1 MTNERNQGIP
11 GHAGRHAGAPAQG
24 NNPRARAAAPQPGHA
39 QKASM
44 TSQLSQALPMLEV
57 DEMAAPMGAP
67 VITFDHV
74 TKTYPAQP
82 KKPALSDVTL
92 QIFAG
97 EFIFLVGHS
106 GSGKSTFI
114 RLLTRE
120 IKPTSGKIY
129 VADKDLTT
137 MRNWRVP
144 YLRRNIGCVF
154 QDFKLLP
161 NKTVFENVAFALE
174 VIGKSRHVI
183 KTQVPEVLRLVGLS
197 DKLNSYPDQLSGGQ
211 QQRVSIARAIVN
223 RPPLLICDEPTGN
236 LDPQTSRGI
245 MDLLKRINRTGTT
258 VLVATHDREMV
269 DNMRRRVIALDRG
282 ISPATRTG
290 GCTASMSSLF
300 YFFKESLQGF
310 ARNLSTTLGS
320 IITIFLSLLIIGVF
334 LVGGTI
340 VERLVSS
347 IEDEVSITAYV
358 ADDAPQE
365 SIDAVTAMIQG
376 MDGVESV
383 GFTTKEQALENFSNS
398 MTTNPEIIEQLDGTN
413 PLPASIDV
421 SLADPQK
428 VDEIAAAIEAD
439 ETFRSICDEPDN
451 PADSLKYGQ
460 KTVDRL
466 FSVTK
471 YVRYLG
477 VALVLLLVFIALVF
491 INNTIRLA
499 IMARRKEIAIMR
511 LVGASNGF
519 IRGPFL
525 MEGALHAL
533 IGSLLAVGV
542 LQVLRMYGIPKLQSA
557 LSFLSLDVSGNTYIM
572 IYIVLVVAGLVIGL
586 LGSAFAMRRY
596 LKV

>member
-129 VADKDLTT
+129 VADEDLTT

-183 KTQVPEVLRLVGLS
+183 KTQVPEVLRLVGLQ
-197 DKLNSYPDQLSGGQ
+197 DKLNKRPDQLSGGE

-245 MDLLKRINRTGTT
+245 MDLLERINRTGTT

-282 ISPATRTG
+282 RLTRDQDRG
-290 GCTASMSSLF
+290 V
-300 YFFKESLQGF
+300 YGF
-310 ARNLSTTLGS
+310 
-320 IITIFLSLLIIGVF
+320 
-334 LVGGTI
+334 
-340 VERLVSS
+340 
-347 IEDEVSITAYV
+347 
-358 ADDAPQE
+358 DA
-365 SIDAVTAMIQG
+365 
-376 MDGVESV
+376 
-383 GFTTKEQALENFSNS
+383 
-398 MTTNPEIIEQLDGTN
+398 
-413 PLPASIDV
+413 
-421 SLADPQK
+421 
-428 VDEIAAAIEAD
+428 
-439 ETFRSICDEPDN
+439 
-451 PADSLKYGQ
+451 
-460 KTVDRL
+460 
-466 FSVTK
+466 
-471 YVRYLG
+471 
-477 VALVLLLVFIALVF
+477 
-491 INNTIRLA
+491 
-499 IMARRKEIAIMR
+499 
-511 LVGASNGF
+511 
-519 IRGPFL
+519 
-525 MEGALHAL
+525 
-533 IGSLLAVGV
+533 
-542 LQVLRMYGIPKLQSA
+542 
-557 LSFLSLDVSGNTYIM
+557 
-572 IYIVLVVAGLVIGL
+572 
-586 LGSAFAMRRY
+586 
-596 LKV
+596 